1 MQYNWRKFATGLTL
15 ALGANL
21 FFAAPPASAQP
32 ANDFYKGK
40 TVTLVISSSTGGGY
54 DIMGRTIAKYL
65 GKHIPGNPR
74 VVVNNMPGA
83 GGIVAMNYLYRNAPK
98 DGTFIAAMQ
107 NNTPFEPLLGTK
119 EAQYDPTKFNWLGS
133 PSVEVGLIAVWKTAP
148 VNSLADLQKREISVG
163 SSGANSTP
171 SFYARLINATLGT
184 KMKIVV
190 GYPGQNE
197 VYFAMERRE
206 VDGFPSLFYN
216 TLNTTHPNWR
226 TEKNIRLILQYGL
239 EKEPALPDV
248 PSALDVV
255 TNPEDKLLLQAGL
268 AEVTLGR
275 PYVMPPNVPADR
287 VAIMRKAFANTF
299 QDPGFVSD
307 SRRMALGVNS
317 PRTGEQI
324 QQLIA
329 ETYRAPPKVIDRLRK
344 LSLH

>member
-1 MQYNWRKFATGLTL
+1 L
-15 ALGANL
+15 ALLLGVSL
-21 FFAAPPASAQP
+21 LFAAPASAQP
-32 ANDFYKGK
+32 ASDFYKGK
-40 TVTLVISSSTGGGY
+40 TVTLVISSSSGGGY

-148 VNSLADLQKREISVG
+148 VYSLADLQKREISVG

-216 TLNTTHPNWR
+216 TLNATHPNWR

-287 VAIMRKAFANTF
+287 VAIMRKAFADTF